1 MRPVFLLLPLALG
14 LSACAQANMISD
26 TDGCERSAP
35 PDRLATW
42 QMVEPGVISAGG
54 PVSSGKYL
62 IGGSRRNSDATNTA
76 GCVRGQDNKENAPQ
90 THDLQKIG

>member
-14 LSACAQANMISD
+14 LSACAQANAVSD
-26 TDGCERSAP
+26 ADGCERSAP
-35 PDRLATW
+35 PDRQATW
-42 QMVEPGVISAGG
+42 QMVEPGIISAGG

-62 IGGSRRNSDATNTA
+62 IGGGSRNSDATNTA